1 MNKKILSL
9 LIVAFAV
16 LLLEIIYYFFFKPT
30 NPSLQPC
37 LTNSVIVNNLSDF
50 KQCDFKLISLSD
62 SYAAS
67 EHGPYVFT
75 GSIWVNWTHFVSR
88 LTDLES
94 SDTNQMLRN
103 LFDKSWINQSLVYY
117 DEFDGRKAWF
127 MVFLLRSLWKNDVYL
142 LDWDKLRQTLTVN
155 DNISYESDLD
165 FWDIDELKKQY
176 NTGYVDW
183 WRYWVV
189 FDPNLVQFNS
199 WDLLVYTSDEW
210 WMINDEFYK
219 NNSDKINIKNLYWSD
234 VFDVGSQ
241 FVDKEQFQRIL
252 KRNNIDFNWI
262 NDIYFYYPTD
272 WYKSWLIALFIKQYL
287 WD

>member
-9 LIVAFAV
+9 LIVAFTLIV
-16 LLLEIIYYFFFKPT
+16 LEFIYYFFFKPT
-30 NPSLQPC
+30 APSLLSC
-37 LTNSVIVNNLSDF
+37 VVDSVILNNLSDF

-62 SYAAS
+62 SYTTS
-67 EHGPYVFT
+67 EHGPYLLT
-75 GSIWVNWTHFVSR
+75 GSIWINWTHFVSR
-88 LTDLES
+88 LMDLES

-103 LFDKSWINQSLVYY
+103 LFDKDWINQSLVYY

-155 DNISYESDLD
+155 DDMSYEDNLD
-165 FWDIDELKKQY
+165 FWDIDELQKQY
-176 NTGYVDW
+176 NNGYVAW

-189 FDPNLVQFNS
+189 FNPDLIKFNS
-199 WDLLVYTSDEW
+199 WDLLIYTSDEW

-219 NNSDKINIKNLYWSD
+219 NNSDKLNIRNLYWSD

-241 FVDKEQFQRIL
+241 FVDKEQFQKIL
-252 KRNNIDFNWI
+252 KRNDIDFNWVD
-262 NDIYFYYPTD
+262 NIYFYYPIE